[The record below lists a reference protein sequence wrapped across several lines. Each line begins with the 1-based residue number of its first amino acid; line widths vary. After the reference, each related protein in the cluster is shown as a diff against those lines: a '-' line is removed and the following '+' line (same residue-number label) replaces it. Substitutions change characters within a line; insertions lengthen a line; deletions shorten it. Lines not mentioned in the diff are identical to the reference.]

1 MKKLFFSFILLAVC
15 TFGMAQKVY
24 FLYFQSEPRQ
34 PFYLKMGEKIYS
46 STEAGY
52 LILAN
57 LHDSTYNFSIGF
69 AGNKTPEQRYK
80 VSINRV
86 DHGYLIKEFAGKG
99 WGLFDLQT
107 MSVQM
112 NNQDLSKTE
121 VPVPDEKSVSVF
133 TDILS
138 KAADDPSLKYKAV
151 VGIEEEKKGEK
162 TAEKAVEAVK
172 EPKVETAVQTQPD
185 EKTVV
190 QKPPVIE
197 VPVKEEIGGT
207 EKQNRKDEAVKPAVE
222 IKTTANLTKDNTVLV
237 DEKKPVPETR
247 QADEKSVKTDPG
259 VGDDKKEAEVNK
271 SADIEYK
278 QSTVTR
284 KSESSTTEGFGL
296 VFTDDRGNG
305 NIDTIR
311 LLIPEPKLLA
321 VVMKEPVNNA
331 PKEEVKEEKKPT
343 EVPAVDTVKVVDPK
357 PVMDTAREEKEMAV
371 LPGKKLCAGTAGK
384 EDFFKLRK
392 QMASVATNEE
402 MINEAKTYFKAKCF
416 TTQQIKNLSSLFLDD
431 EGKYQF
437 FDLAYSN
444 VTDPEQFNSLVA
456 ELKDPYY
463 ITRFKAMLR

>member
-1 MKKLFFSFILLAVC
+1 MKRLFFSFILLALC
-15 TFGMAQKVY
+15 SAGMAQKVY
-24 FLYFQSEPRQ
+24 FLYFQAEPRQ
-34 PFYLKMGEKIYS
+34 PFYLEMGEKIYS

-57 LHDSTYNFSIGF
+57 LHDSTYNFNIGF
-69 AGNKTPEQRYK
+69 AGNKSPEQRYK
-80 VSINRV
+80 VSINRI

-112 NNQDLSKTE
+112 NNQDVSKTE
-121 VPVPDEKSVSVF
+121 IPVPDEKSVSVF

-151 VGIEEEKKGEK
+151 VGIEEEKKEEK

-172 EPKVETAVQTQPD
+172 EPKVETAVQTKPE

-190 QKPPVIE
+190 PKATVIN
-197 VPVKEEIGGT
+197 VPVKEEITVTG
-207 EKQNRKDEAVKPAVE
+207 KQDGKDEAVKPANE
-222 IKTTANLTKDNTVLV
+222 IKADSELKKENTVPP
-237 DEKKPVPETR
+237 DDKKPVPEAKTE
-247 QADEKSVKTDPG
+247 EKTVITDP
-259 VGDDKKEAEVNK
+259 VVRDEKKEAVVNK
-271 SADIEYK
+271 PADTEYK
-278 QSTVTR
+278 QSTVIR

-311 LLIPEPKLLA
+311 LLIPEPKVMA
-321 VVMKEPVNNA
+321 VVMKEPAKNA
-331 PKEEVKEEKKPT
+331 PKEEVKEEKKFIEPS
-343 EVPAVDTVKVVDPK
+343 VVDTVKAVDTK
-357 PVMDTAREEKEMAV
+357 PVIDTARAEKEIAV
-371 LPGKKLCAGTAGK
+371 LPGKKQCAVTAGK

-416 TTQQIKNLSSLFLDD
+416 TTQQIKNLCSLFLDD

-444 VTDPEQFNSLVA
+444 VTDPDQFNSLVA

-463 ITRFKAMLR
+463 INRFKAMLR